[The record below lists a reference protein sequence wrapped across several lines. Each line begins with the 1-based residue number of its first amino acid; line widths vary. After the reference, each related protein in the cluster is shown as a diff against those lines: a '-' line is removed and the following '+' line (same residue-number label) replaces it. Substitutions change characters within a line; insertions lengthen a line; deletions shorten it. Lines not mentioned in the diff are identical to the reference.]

1 MAAVD
6 AILNEVIGK
15 AVDTVEQWWATAA
28 AAEEEEATG
37 EEEEEVDIAIDD
49 EGDGNDELAK
59 WQKIRERDLATN
71 RKRRVTFDAVH
82 EANEEVQK
90 STVVPK
96 GGGVSFVIHE
106 GESAGEDAALTAE
119 EHARRLEVEL
129 REAEEA
135 AELDASAGGCTVLI
149 RKTVVQFVN
158 PGDIS
163 SSDDQEEDLG
173 GEGSD
178 DEAEWSDEEGNM
190 WSALDPELLLKLQT
204 LSAVLI
210 QRAYRHY
217 SARRAS
223 TPWASEVSW
232 PASAPSGLF
241 AEEGHDRAT
250 DGAAH
255 VAADKNADTE
265 DDDDAQELAARDG
278 ESEAESVGGVEA
290 QELCGMQRLLGEGVG
305 GAAEHAIAHE
315 QSAHRSGDCGG
326 GEAVGAESGSGD
338 AAAGDAGISGDAN
351 SADAHGVAVAMT
363 AAGELSG
370 QIESAARAAAEA
382 AGKDS
387 GAGTN
392 GVGKTR
398 GGVCKVQAGAHV
410 LRLARVGFVARGF
423 ENAAQVFVFLE
434 TGSPSG
440 DVITGVELERGLR
453 ALKLDGQVDAHSLVA
468 ALSAKSTGKAVGD
481 AHVSYKEF
489 MRQLSMAVSGP
500 QGGDRWGGMGCGAA
514 AGKDNVALLE
524 DARKRWK
531 KTAERV
537 R

>member
-28 AAEEEEATG
+28 AAEEEEAAG
-37 EEEEEVDIAIDD
+37 EEEEEVDIAMDD

-82 EANEEVQK
+82 EPNEEVQR

-106 GESAGEDAALTAE
+106 GASAGEGAALTAE

-135 AELDASAGGCTVLI
+135 AELDVGAGGRTVRI
-149 RKTVVQFVN
+149 RTAVVQFVN

-163 SSDDQEEDLG
+163 SSDDEDEDHG
-173 GEGSD
+173 GGGSD
-178 DEAEWSDEEGNM
+178 DEEEWPDEEGNM

-217 SARRAS
+217 FARRAS

-241 AEEGHDRAT
+241 AEEGHDPAT
-250 DGAAH
+250 GGAAH
-255 VAADKNADTE
+255 VAADKNSDTA
-265 DDDDAQELAARDG
+265 DDDDAQELAARDR

-305 GAAEHAIAHE
+305 GAAKHAVAHE
-315 QSAHRSGDCGG
+315 QSAHRGGDGGG
-326 GEAVGAESGSGD
+326 GEAVGAESESGD
-338 AAAGDAGISGDAN
+338 AAAGDAGIGGDAN
-351 SADAHGVAVAMT
+351 SADAHGAAAVMT
-363 AAGELSG
+363 AAGELSSH
-370 QIESAARAAAEA
+370 IESAARAAAEA
-382 AGKDS
+382 AAKDS

-398 GGVCKVQAGAHV
+398 GGLCKVQAAAHV

-434 TGSPSG
+434 TGSSSG

-468 ALSAKSTGKAVGD
+468 ALGAKSKGKAVGD
-481 AHVSYKEF
+481 AHVSYKAF

-500 QGGDRWGGMGCGAA
+500 QGGDGWGGIGGGAA
-514 AGKDNVALLE
+514 AGMDNVALLE